1 MEIADTIAK
10 AACTACKQYKRKC
23 DKAVTR
29 CSTCTRWDNSLSQF
43 YLEFDSHHRLDRECT
58 YLNSAPRATAEEEIT
73 LLRARVEQLEEVI
86 SNSKFSSQ
94 SVKDDVSFIDGE
106 TGRKP
111 ACNLH
116 SRLFFLDQRYF
127 AHLHHKQEQLLLP
140 MTRELAETLEPEI
153 SLPGGL
159 SKIIYK
165 HFDVVHWW
173 VPIISKDTYETGFRS
188 IHQRDDSRHSLS
200 CGTRRHRTLR
210 ISPFTKLRK

>member
-1 MEIADTIAK
+1 M
-10 AACTACKQYKRKC
+10 
-23 DKAVTR
+23 
-29 CSTCTRWDNSLSQF
+29 
-43 YLEFDSHHRLDRECT
+43 
-58 YLNSAPRATAEEEIT
+58 
-73 LLRARVEQLEEVI
+73 I